1 MSLLTKAIITVLFF
15 SLIVSLI
22 ALLPSTADY
31 PLPSA
36 VNQGIVLVI
45 GYYYAWAQVF
55 TFLQTLFLFFV
66 LTLFLDIYLW
76 ITSVVLWVIATV
88 ARFVG

>member
-1 MSLLTKAIITVLFF
+1 MSLITTALVTVAFF
-15 SLIVSLI
+15 SLVITLI
-22 ALLPSTADY
+22 ALLPSTTDY

-36 VNQGIVLVI
+36 ITQGIVIII

-55 TFLQTLFLFFV
+55 TFLEVLFVFFV
-66 LTLFLDIYLW
+66 LTLFFEIYLW
-76 ITSVVLWVIATV
+76 LAKVVLWVIGFV